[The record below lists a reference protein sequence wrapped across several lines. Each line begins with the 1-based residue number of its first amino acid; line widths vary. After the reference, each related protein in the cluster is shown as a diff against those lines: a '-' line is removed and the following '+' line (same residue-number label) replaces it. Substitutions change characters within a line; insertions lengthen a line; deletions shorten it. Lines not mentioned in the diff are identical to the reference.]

1 MMAEHA
7 SRDEVTTNL
16 DLSHGFLRCY
26 KMRPTQFRRKERM
39 ESGGAK
45 RREILRG
52 RERERFGTGRKEK
65 SSLPRS
71 IEAGEKGVREARHV
85 LAGVKSIP
93 AKERKTREKRGA
105 LVSRSVIISILGRSF
120 DQRRKR
126 NPRYEKIGTRRV
138 VNHSFVRREMR
149 LVASMVN
156 RFSSIISSFLYIRI
170 IRREKFD
177 NFAPV

>member
-1 MMAEHA
+1 MLQNAPDPIQKKGENGKWR
-7 SRDEVTTNL
+7 SE
-16 DLSHGFLRCY
+16 
-26 KMRPTQFRRKERM
+26 KEGDI
-39 ESGGAK
+39 EGG
-45 RREILRG
+45 G
-52 RERERFGTGRKEK
+52 ERERFGTGRKEK

>member
-7 SRDEVTTNL
+7 TRWPPTSTYRTAFWDATK
-16 DLSHGFLRCY
+16 CA
-26 KMRPTQFRRKERM
+26 RPNSE
-39 ESGGAK
+39 E
-45 RREILRG
+45 RREWKVEERKGGRYWGG

-170 IRREKFD
+170 IRRERFD